1 MYFILYA
8 TVFLFYFTFCVSTV
22 MYFSVFSPTHP
33 NCLLIFFAIS
43 LIVKSYYQPQEFI
56 SVSSILDYRYY
67 RWHLIMSLY
76 KSKDLEIYNNFHLHW
91 ICHWILFA
99 YAEKLLFFVVFFA
112 LLIFVLCLFSFSEVT
127 FPFMAISLFVWLSS
141 YSYSMSG

>member
-1 MYFILYA
+1 MPLSFRFTLPFVLVLLCISQF
-8 TVFLFYFTFCVSTV
+8 FLLHT
-22 MYFSVFSPTHP
+22 
-33 NCLLIFFAIS
+33 LIVCWFFFAIS
-43 LIVKSYYQPQEFI
+43 LIMKWYYKPQEFI
-56 SVSSILDYRYY
+56 SVSSILDSRYY
-67 RWHLIMSLY
+67 RWHLSMSLY
-76 KSKDLEIYNNFHLHW
+76 NSKDLEIYNNFHFNW

-99 YAEKLLFFVVFFA
+99 CAEKLLFFVVFFA